1 MNAQAESVATR
12 DIQEL
17 GLTPEELNDPDYVPP
32 YTIDDILRIRADV
45 EAGRIKGTP
54 WEEVKAKADA
64 LYG

>member
-1 MNAQAESVATR
+1 MNAQAEAVEAR

-17 GLTPEELNDPDYVPP
+17 GLTPEELNDPDHVPP
-32 YTIDDILRIRADV
+32 YTIADIMRVRADV

-64 LYG
+64 LFG